1 MKKAII
7 RIGFNYGYQEEKY
20 IKAFPEHTGFKV
32 LTKDGMFFETKGH
45 EFEDTENTIHLYAD
59 DIVTESYLNDGHYRP
74 VCLKITENNVPHI
87 MPYQISTDMQ
97 IYDTISN
104 PSDFTVVARLQNAS
118 DYTLRI
124 KDDKIAEQPMEM
136 EINNAF
142 VKFTGDVVMGYY
154 NGTAMII
161 AETENKKFS
170 DNEDTVLLHEYTDT
184 GIFNSAG
191 RKVEVT
197 VNNNKIR
204 INILPER
211 DYFDDYYDF

>member
-7 RIGFNYGYQEEKY
+7 RIGFNYGYQKEEY

-32 LTKDGMFFETKGH
+32 LTEDGMFFETKGH

-74 VCLKITENNVPHI
+74 VCLKITDNNVPHI
-87 MPYQISTDMQ
+87 MPYQVSTDMQ
-97 IYDTISN
+97 IYNTISN
-104 PSDFTVVARLQNAS
+104 PSDFTVVARLQKAS
-118 DYTLRI
+118 DYTLRT
-124 KDDKIAEQPMEM
+124 KDDKIAKQPMEI

-154 NGTAMII
+154 NGTAVII
-161 AETENKKFS
+161 AETEDKKFS

-184 GIFNSAG
+184 GIFTSDG
-191 RKVEVT
+191 REVEVT
-197 VNNNKIR
+197 VNNNKIC